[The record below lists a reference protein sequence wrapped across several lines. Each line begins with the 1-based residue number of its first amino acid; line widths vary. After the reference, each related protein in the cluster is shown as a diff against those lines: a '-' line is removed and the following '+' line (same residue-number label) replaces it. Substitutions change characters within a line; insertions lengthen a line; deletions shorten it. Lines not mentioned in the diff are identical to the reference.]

1 MGILFLFY
9 FQEMSL
15 SKLLA
20 CHRRVERVHQPWI
33 RMSLCLL
40 PLSAVLK
47 EKLNSPREAP
57 DSNPI
62 FPLEG
67 GCDLALLSDLVWITI
82 EEMLKH

>member
-1 MGILFLFY
+1 
-9 FQEMSL
+9 
-15 SKLLA
+15 
-20 CHRRVERVHQPWI
+20 
-33 RMSLCLL
+33 MSLCLL
-40 PLSAVLK
+40 PLGAVLK